1 VGGLGHRHPAGRE
14 LHNEIS
20 KTPLL
25 LALLLPAAA
34 MAQMKGMDMPEQ
46 FAFGQPAEESAA
58 TRTIHVE
65 ATDTM
70 RLKFDSMRIRRGEV
84 VKFVVRNSG
93 QAPHEFAIGDESF
106 RKEHLL
112 EMRKQMAGME
122 HQDVNVLSLKGATKT
137 IVWRF
142 DPVKSKSVLFA
153 CYVPGHFEAGMYHRH
168 VMLK

>member
-1 VGGLGHRHPAGRE
+1 VWSGFGHRHPAGRE

-34 MAQMKGMDMPEQ
+34 MAQMQGMDMPEQ

-70 RLKFDSMRIRRGEV
+70 RLKFDSMRIRRGDV

-122 HQDVNVLSLKGATKT
+122 HQDVNVLSLKGARLKRLSGALIRSRASPSCLPAMFQGTLK
-137 IVWRF
+137 
-142 DPVKSKSVLFA
+142 PA
-153 CYVPGHFEAGMYHRH
+153 CITGMSC
-168 VMLK
+168 

>member
-1 VGGLGHRHPAGRE
+1 MKYQKHA
-14 LHNEIS
+14 
-20 KTPLL
+20 LL
-25 LALLLPAAA
+25 LALLLPAVA
-34 MAQMKGMDMPEQ
+34 MAQMNGMDMSEQ
-46 FAFGQPAEESAA
+46 FAFGQPAQESAV

-122 HQDVNVLSLKGATKT
+122 HHDVNVLSLKGGETKT

>member
-1 VGGLGHRHPAGRE
+1 MKYQKHA
-14 LHNEIS
+14 
-20 KTPLL
+20 LL
-25 LALLLPAAA
+25 LGLLLPAVA
-34 MAQMKGMDMPEQ
+34 MAQMNGMDMSEQ
-46 FAFGQPAEESAA
+46 FAFGQPAQESAV

-122 HQDVNVLSLKGATKT
+122 HHDVNVLSLKGGETKT

>member
-1 VGGLGHRHPAGRE
+1 MKYQRH
-14 LHNEIS
+14 L
-20 KTPLL
+20 LL

-34 MAQMKGMDMPEQ
+34 MAQMQGMDMPEQ
-46 FAFGQPAEESAA
+46 FAFGQPALESQA

-70 RLKFDSMRIRRGEV
+70 RLNFDAMNIRRGEV

-93 QAPHEFAIGDESF
+93 QALHEFAIGDESF

-112 EMRKQMAGME
+112 EMRTSMAGME
-122 HQDVNVLSLKGATKT
+122 HHDVNVLSLKGGETKT

-142 DPVKSKSVLFA
+142 DPVKSKAVLFA

-168 VMLK
+168 VMLKQASPN

>member
-1 VGGLGHRHPAGRE
+1 MKYQKHA
-14 LHNEIS
+14 
-20 KTPLL
+20 LL
-25 LALLLPAAA
+25 LALLLPAVA
-34 MAQMKGMDMPEQ
+34 MAQMNGMDMSEQ
-46 FAFGQPAEESAA
+46 FAFGQPAQESAV
-58 TRTIHVE
+58 TRTIYVE

-122 HQDVNVLSLKGATKT
+122 HHDVNVLSLKGGETKT